1 MSAPESLNLPSASGK
16 KKAPLE
22 SHPSRPHTPA
32 PQGST
37 GRSELA
43 KKQLRN
49 LEPTMVSQSVN
60 KTALHPGG
68 VQ

>member
-1 MSAPESLNLPSASGK
+1 MSAQENPNSQSASDK
-16 KKAPLE
+16 KGSSEKEPG
-22 SHPSRPHTPA
+22 RPNTPA

-37 GRSELA
+37 GRTELI
-43 KKQLRN
+43 KKQLRA
-49 LEPTMVSQSVN
+49 LKPTMVSQSVN